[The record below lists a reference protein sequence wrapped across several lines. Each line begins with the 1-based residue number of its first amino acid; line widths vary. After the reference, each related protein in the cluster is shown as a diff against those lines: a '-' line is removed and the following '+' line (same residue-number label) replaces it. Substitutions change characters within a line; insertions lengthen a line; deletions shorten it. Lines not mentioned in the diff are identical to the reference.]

1 MRSSTTRKSLRLTI
15 TQFEPETTIWWGI
28 KEFNIIARNISL
40 PGLSPIYPYVHCT
53 EDFEICQVT
62 TGESEINAAATITS
76 LALSS
81 FFDLTKTYFM
91 VAGIAGI
98 NPEHGTTGSVA
109 LSRFAVQVALQYE
122 IDPRE
127 LPDNYTTGYIPLGA
141 TAPDQYPL
149 NIYGTE
155 VFELN
160 QDLRSIAVSFAK
172 TAQLND
178 TTTAAAY
185 RANFA
190 NSTNGIYKAATE
202 PPSVIECD
210 VATSD
215 VYYSG
220 VLLGEAFGKFTTLL
234 TNGTGVYCTT
244 AQEDN
249 ATLEALLRAAYH
261 KLVDFSRIIVM
272 RTASD
277 FDRESSGES
286 AEFGLFFSNQ
296 DGYRIALANIYNAG
310 IKIVEGILK
319 EWDCKFEKGIKPSN
333 YIGDMFGT
341 LGGTP
346 DFGPGTILAL
356 QDAGVDHLLAAGA

>member
-1 MRSSTTRKSLRLTI
+1 MI
-15 TQFEPETTIWWGI
+15 TQFEPETTVWWGI
-28 KEFNIIARNISL
+28 QEFNIIARNISL
-40 PGLSPIYPYVHCT
+40 PGLSPLYPDVHCT

-62 TGESEINAAATITS
+62 TGESEINAATTITS

-91 VAGIAGI
+91 IAGIAGI

-109 LSRFAVQVALQYE
+109 LARFAVQVALQYE
-122 IDPRE
+122 IDMRE

-160 QDLRSIAVSFAK
+160 QDLRSLAVSFAK
-172 TAQLND
+172 TATLND
-178 TTTAAAY
+178 STIAAAY
-185 RANFA
+185 RANYAAAA
-190 NSTNGIYKAATE
+190 NGMYKAATE

-220 VLLGEAFGKFTTLL
+220 VLLGDAFGNFTTLL
-234 TNGTGVYCTT
+234 TNGSGVYCTT

-261 KLVDFSRIIVM
+261 KLVDFSRIIAM

-277 FDRESSGES
+277 FDREFPGES
-286 AEFGLFFSNQ
+286 AEFNLFYSNQ
-296 DGYRIALANIYNAG
+296 DGFPLAIANIYNAG

-319 EWDCKFEKGIKPSN
+319 EWDSKFEKGIKPSN
-333 YIGDMFGT
+333 YVGDMFGT

-346 DFGPGTILAL
+346 DFGPGPMMAL
-356 QDAGVDHLLAAGA
+356 QDAGVDHLLQGRA